1 MLRLARENSSWGYR
15 RIHGELAG
23 LGITVAPST
32 VWEILKRHGTG
43 PAPVRDHTTWSAFLR
58 GQARAI
64 VACGFFTAATLTGVT
79 YHVFAVIEHATR
91 RVRVP
96 GAATHPTAA
105 WVTQIARNLVMDLQ
119 DAGATVRYLIRDR
132 DARFTQAFDA
142 VFVGEGCEIVRTGV
156 RVPRMNSITE
166 RWVQTCRR
174 ELLDRTLIW
183 NHAHLM
189 HALRGFGACC
199 NGRRPHRALQGAAP
213 LRPRPDPVTG
223 PARLGHLDIRRR
235 TGSVVYCTSTR
246 TPLDLLG

>member
-43 PAPVRDHTTWSAFLR
+43 PAPIRDHTTWSAFLR

-64 VACGFFTAATLTGVT
+64 VACGFFTATTLTGVT

-119 DAGATVRYLIRDR
+119 AAGATVTYLTVTGTRGSPR
-132 DARFTQAFDA
+132 PSMPCSRGRGARSSAQAF
-142 VFVGEGCEIVRTGV
+142 VCPE
-156 RVPRMNSITE
+156 
-166 RWVQTCRR
+166 
-174 ELLDRTLIW
+174 
-183 NHAHLM
+183 
-189 HALRGFGACC
+189 
-199 NGRRPHRALQGAAP
+199 
-213 LRPRPDPVTG
+213 
-223 PARLGHLDIRRR
+223 
-235 TGSVVYCTSTR
+235 
-246 TPLDLLG
+246 